1 MSSHRCAVLALLL
14 ALSTPVL
21 SLTVQAAEGPG
32 GEVVPLN
39 RSFDAFIGD
48 RPLGTHRYQ
57 FGRDGEALTLRSE
70 AQFEFKLGF
79 LTLFSYDHVAEER
92 WTGGC
97 LSRFESRTEVN
108 DKRFKVDGQWQDGVL
123 ALETQDGTAEAP
135 ESCAWTF
142 PYWNRAITQ
151 RSELINIQDG
161 KRAEVT
167 FSAPRPAEL
176 EVGGVLRAVEA
187 LDLKGGEDGK
197 IDITLYYDGP
207 LWLGLD
213 SKLENGRTLHYR
225 PSESDPAF
233 APGRAQ
239 ASAQ

>member
-1 MSSHRCAVLALLL
+1 MDFRRLALTALL
-14 ALSTPVL
+14 TLPSTL
-21 SLTVQAAEGPG
+21 LAAEGPSANA
-32 GEVVPLN
+32 VPPN

-123 ALETQDGTAEAP
+123 ALETQDGAAEVP
-135 ESCAWTF
+135 ERCAWTF
-142 PYWNRAITQ
+142 PYWDRAITQ

-176 EVGGVLRAVEA
+176 EVGGIPRAVEA
-187 LDLKGGEDGK
+187 LDLKGGEAGK

-233 APGRAQ
+233 TLGNEQ

>member
-1 MSSHRCAVLALLL
+1 MVLRRLALTALL
-14 ALSTPVL
+14 ALPSTL
-21 SLTVQAAEGPG
+21 LATEGPSA
-32 GEVVPLN
+32 ERVPPN

-57 FGRDGEALTLRSE
+57 FGRDGDALTLRSE

-92 WTGGC
+92 WTNGC
-97 LSRFESRTEVN
+97 LSRFESQTQQNSDRFEVAG
-108 DKRFKVDGQWQDGVL
+108 RWEAGVL
-123 ALETQDGTAEAP
+123 ALETLDGAAETE

-142 PYWNRAITQ
+142 PYWDRAITQ

-187 LDLKGGEDGK
+187 LDLKGGEEGK

-225 PSESDPAF
+225 PSEGDPAF
-233 APGRAQ
+233 TLGSEQ

>member
-21 SLTVQAAEGPG
+21 SLPVQAAEGPG
-32 GEVVPLN
+32 GEAVPLN
-39 RSFDAFIGD
+39 RSFDAFIGE
-48 RPLGTHRYQ
+48 RQLGTHRYE
-57 FGRDGEALTLRSE
+57 FAGDGEALTLRSE

-92 WTGGC
+92 WSNGC
-97 LSRFESRTEVN
+97 LTRFQSSTEVN
-108 DKRFKVDGQWQDGVL
+108 DKRFKVNGQWQNGVL
-123 ALETQDGTAEAP
+123 TLETLDGAEERP
-135 ESCAWTF
+135 EACAWTF

-167 FSAPRPAEL
+167 FSPPRPAQL
-176 EVGGVLRAVEA
+176 EVGGVLRRVEA
-187 LDLKGGEDGK
+187 QDLKGGEEGK

-233 APGRAQ
+233 ILGSGQ

>member
-1 MSSHRCAVLALLL
+1 MSSHPYAVLALLL

-21 SLTVQAAEGPG
+21 SLPVQAAAGPG

-39 RSFDAFIGD
+39 RSFDAFIGE
-48 RPLGTHRYQ
+48 RQLGTHRYE
-57 FGRDGEALTLRSE
+57 FTGDGEALTLRSE

-92 WTGGC
+92 WSNGC
-97 LSRFESRTEVN
+97 LTRFQSSTEVN
-108 DKRFKVDGQWQDGVL
+108 DKRLKVNGQWEDGVL
-123 ALETQDGTAEAP
+123 ALETLDGAEERP
-135 ESCAWTF
+135 EACAWTF

-167 FSAPRPAEL
+167 FSPPRPAQL
-176 EVGGVLRAVEA
+176 EVGGVLRRVEA
-187 LDLKGGEDGK
+187 QDLKGGEDRK

-233 APGRAQ
+233 TLGSGQ